1 MAIMSAWLND
11 MLVHVF
17 MSAQIAG
24 SNNYKYPSR
33 VSTNERKGTRVLL
46 SEISH
51 VNRGADLHYE

>member
-1 MAIMSAWLND
+1 MSAWLND